1 MKLPALLKKG
11 FYGLA
16 IGSLT
21 LLFGF
26 NRAEKPKVLVFSKT
40 EGFRHQS
47 IEAGK
52 SAFEKMAAEKGFDV
66 EFTEDAG
73 RFTNANLKQFNAVV
87 F

>member
-16 IGSLT
+16 IASLT

-40 EGFRHQS
+40 EVFRHQS
-47 IEAGK
+47 IEEGK
-52 SAFEKMAAEKGFDV
+52 SSF
-66 EFTEDAG
+66 
-73 RFTNANLKQFNAVV
+73 
-87 F
+87 